1 MLFNVPVIPD
11 ERLAATLN
19 RHASSF
25 YSCHFSLYAADIH
38 DGRHK
43 HRLMETG
50 RWIEFLRSVRVA
62 RKYLLVNGRAHVHG
76 AYFDPDH
83 LRTVIQ
89 ILRSMLNAGVI
100 DGIVFADAYYLQ
112 AISDAGEDEVSQLE
126 AIPSVNC
133 MLDTYDR
140 IDSMIDFISSTRFRL
155 PETLILDRS
164 LNRRLDVLTEIS
176 ARCRET
182 LPAVKLELL
191 ANEGC
196 LYHCPYKLTHDC
208 HISLVNMGQPLDT
221 HSINRDLGCMRTLQR
236 DPSRLFKSPFI
247 RPEDAAAY
255 EPYVDVLKLCGRT
268 SGAPFLMRV
277 VDAYLHGK
285 HSGNLLDLMD
295 AMDGTAEC
303 LYASNDRLPADFLQR
318 LTSCSRECRTCSYCR
333 DLMESCA
340 APKRISLERL

>member
-1 MLFNVPVIPD
+1 
-11 ERLAATLN
+11 
-19 RHASSF
+19 
-25 YSCHFSLYAADIH
+25 
-38 DGRHK
+38 
-43 HRLMETG
+43 
-50 RWIEFLRSVRVA
+50 
-62 RKYLLVNGRAHVHG
+62 
-76 AYFDPDH
+76 
-83 LRTVIQ
+83 
-89 ILRSMLNAGVI
+89 MLNAGVI

-140 IDSMIDFISSTRFRL
+140 IASMIDFISSTRFRL

-164 LNRRLDVLTEIS
+164 LNRRLDVLTEVS

-221 HSINRDLGCMRTLQR
+221 HRINRDLGCMRTLQR
-236 DPSRLFKSPFI
+236 DPSHLFKSPFI
-247 RPEDAAAY
+247 RPENVAAY

-268 SGAPFLMRV
+268 PGAPFLMRV

-295 AMDGTAEC
+295 AMDGTAEW

-333 DLMESCA
+333 DLIESCA
-340 APKRISLERL
+340 KPKGISLERL

>member
-25 YSCHFSLYAADIH
+25 YCCHFSLYSCDVH

-43 HRLMETG
+43 HQLLETG
-50 RWIEFLRSVRVA
+50 RWVEFLRSVRIA
-62 RKYLLVNGRAHVHG
+62 RKYLLVNSRAHAHG
-76 AYFDPDH
+76 AYLDPAH
-83 LRTVIQ
+83 LQTVIQ
-89 ILRSMLNAGVI
+89 TLRSMLNAGVI

-112 AISDAGEDEVSQLE
+112 AISDAGEDEASELE

-140 IDSMIDFISSTRFRL
+140 IASMIDFISSTRFRL

-164 LNRRLDVLTEIS
+164 LNRRLDALAEVS
-176 ARCRET
+176 ARCREL

-196 LYHCPYKLTHDC
+196 LSNCPFKLTHDC
-208 HISLVNMGQPLDT
+208 HISLVNMGRPLDT
-221 HSINRDLGCMRTLQR
+221 HRINRELGCMRTLQR
-236 DPSRLFKSPFI
+236 DPSHLFKSPFI
-247 RPEDAAAY
+247 RTEDAAAY

-268 SGAPFLMRV
+268 PGAPFLMRV

-295 AMDGTAEC
+295 AMDGTAEW
-303 LYASNDRLPADFLQR
+303 LYASNDRLPVDFLQR

-333 DLMESCA
+333 DLIESCA
-340 APKRISLERL
+340 KPKGISLERL

>member
-11 ERLAATLN
+11 EEFAAILN

-25 YSCHFSLYAADIH
+25 YSCHFSLYAADVH

-43 HRLMETG
+43 HQLIETG
-50 RWIEFLRSVRVA
+50 RWVEFLRSVRIA
-62 RKYLLVNGRAHVHG
+62 RKYLLVNSRAHAHG
-76 AYFDPDH
+76 AYLDPDH

-89 ILRSMLNAGVI
+89 TLRSMLNAGVI

-112 AISDAGEDEVSQLE
+112 AISDAGEDEASQLE

-133 MLDTYDR
+133 MLNTYDR
-140 IDSMIDFISSTRFRL
+140 IASMIDFISSTRFRL

-164 LNRRLDVLTEIS
+164 FNRRLDDLAEVS
-176 ARCRET
+176 ARCREL
-182 LPAVKLELL
+182 LPHVKLELL

-196 LYHCPYKLTHDC
+196 LYNCPFKLTHDC
-208 HISLVNMGQPLDT
+208 HISLVNMGRPLGT
-221 HSINRDLGCMRTLQR
+221 HLINQELGCMRTLQR
-236 DPSRLFKSPFI
+236 DPSHLFKSPFI

-255 EPYVDVLKLCGRT
+255 ESYVDVLKLCGRT
-268 SGAPFLMRV
+268 MGAPFLMRV

-295 AMDGTAEC
+295 AMDGTAGW
-303 LYASNDRLPADFLQR
+303 LYASNDGLPADFLQR

-333 DLMESCA
+333 DLIESCA
-340 APKRISLERL
+340 KPKGISLERP